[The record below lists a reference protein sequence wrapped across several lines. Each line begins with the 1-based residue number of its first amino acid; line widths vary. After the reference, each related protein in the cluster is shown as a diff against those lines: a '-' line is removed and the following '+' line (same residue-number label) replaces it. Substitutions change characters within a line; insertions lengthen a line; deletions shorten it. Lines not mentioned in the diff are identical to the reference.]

1 MPSPNRRPPP
11 AGSGLLRARTRAEG
25 VPKTF
30 VPFGSRGAWPGTPVR
45 SRRAESAPAK
55 SRKESELTIQESI
68 ATTDLEGRAAVITGG
83 AKGIGFAVAVR
94 LAGLGAKICLAD
106 TDAGALEGARDTLA
120 PLLASPEDLRAE
132 VVDVSSLEEVRRLK
146 DVAYGAFDDVALLV
160 NNAGVESSGMKPWD
174 GPEAWDRI
182 LEVNLMGVVHGVQ
195 AFTEAMISQGAPSAI
210 VNVGSKEGITTPPG
224 NAAYSV
230 SKAGVKVLTE
240 QLAHELRQVDGCRVS
255 AHLLVPGFT
264 FTSLTARGRTEKP
277 EEAWTPDQVAEF
289 MLESMSRG
297 DFYIICPDNSVSRE
311 MDERRIRW
319 AAEDLIQNRPALSR
333 WHPDYKR
340 AFATYMQDVKKP

>member
-1 MPSPNRRPPP
+1 M
-11 AGSGLLRARTRAEG
+11 
-25 VPKTF
+25 
-30 VPFGSRGAWPGTPVR
+30 
-45 SRRAESAPAK
+45 
-55 SRKESELTIQESI
+55 TIRESI
-68 ATTDLEGRAAVITGG
+68 AATDLEGRAAVITGG
-83 AKGIGFAVAVR
+83 AKGIG
-94 LAGLGAKICLAD
+94 LAIATHLASLGTKLCLAD
-106 TDAGALEGARDTLA
+106 TDAGALESARGTLA
-120 PLLASPEDLRAE
+120 PLLANPEDLRVE

-146 DVAYGAFDDVALLV
+146 DVAYEAFGEVALLV

-195 AFTEAMISQGAPSAI
+195 AFTEAMISQDAPGAI

-240 QLAHELRQVDGCRVS
+240 QLAHELRQIDGCRVS

-264 FTSLTARGRTEKP
+264 FTSLTAQGRTEKP

-289 MLESMSRG
+289 MLESVAEG

-319 AAEDLIQNRPALSR
+319 AAEDLIRNRPALSR
-333 WHPDYKR
+333 WHPDYEGS
-340 AFATYMQDVKKP
+340 FAEYMEGVKKP